1 MFSEQWRNKFTE
13 VYNEMMDAYSTNVQ
27 AKVEE
32 HERTMLTLMLGE
44 QGAVRALLTTRGV
57 PEKDVDAA
65 VKELSENAS
74 RIHSLKIFHERGIHL
89 DPSFYMRGWV
99 LSQADLYLFE
109 RNRRDITLRHLAN
122 NGCRNPNDDTL
133 KFLKWAWEQ
142 LQQKDATNLFCII
155 ENFYCNQ
162 PWKLIAL
169 SEQEYWVLFFYAFA
183 HVVYAEP

>member
-1 MFSEQWRNKFTE
+1 MFSEHWRERFTE
-13 VYNEMMDAYSTNVQ
+13 VYNEMMRAYRTKDR

-32 HERTMLTLMLGE
+32 HERTMLGLMLEE

-57 PEKDVDAA
+57 LTDVDAA
-65 VKELSENAS
+65 VEELSFNAS
-74 RIHSLKIFHERGIHL
+74 RIHSLKIFYERGIHL

-99 LSQADLYLFE
+99 LSQADLYLFQ
-109 RNRRDITLRHLAN
+109 RNPRDSTLRHLAN
-122 NGCRNPNDDTL
+122 NGRSNPNKRTL
-133 KFLKWAWEQ
+133 EFLHWAWEQ

-162 PWKLIAL
+162 PWKLMAL

-183 HVVYAEP
+183 HAVYA

>member
-1 MFSEQWRNKFTE
+1 MFSEQWRERFTE
-13 VYNEMMDAYSTNVQ
+13 VYNEMMRAYSTKDR

-32 HERTMLTLMLGE
+32 HESTMLELMLEE

-57 PEKDVDAA
+57 LTDVDAA
-65 VKELSENAS
+65 VEELSENAS
-74 RIHSLKIFHERGIHL
+74 RIHSLKIFYERGIHL

-99 LSQADLYLFE
+99 LSQADLYLFQ
-109 RNRRDITLRHLAN
+109 RNPRDSTLRHLAN
-122 NGCRNPNDDTL
+122 NGRSNPNEPTL
-133 KFLKWAWEQ
+133 EFLHWAWEQ

-162 PWKLIAL
+162 PWKLMAL

-183 HVVYAEP
+183 HAVYA